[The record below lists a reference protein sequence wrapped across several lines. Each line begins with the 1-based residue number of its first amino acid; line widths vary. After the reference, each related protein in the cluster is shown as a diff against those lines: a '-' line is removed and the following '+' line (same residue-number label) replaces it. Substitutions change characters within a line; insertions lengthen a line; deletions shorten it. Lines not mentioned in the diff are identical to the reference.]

1 MSSPDFDVHAID
13 LCHRT
18 IAGSIGSWAV
28 EGPGGWVVIES
39 GPASTW
45 EALEQGLLHLGVKA
59 SDVSALL
66 LTHIHLD
73 HAGGAWRFSDLGVP
87 IHVHHV
93 GAPHMIDPSRLERS
107 ARRVYGDRY
116 DTLWG
121 AMNPCAAHLVHA
133 TNDGDVIEAGGLRF
147 QAIETLGHANHHHA
161 WHVLESGDLFT
172 GDAVGMRVPD
182 TDWITVPM
190 PPPEFDPVVWNAT
203 IDRIEAGPWNLFH
216 LTHGGTVTDT
226 QSHLMQLRESLS
238 SQYDWIA
245 QSQDDVDRW
254 ETYCGILRASADQ
267 YDVSESLF
275 RDHAS
280 PARLNMNFGGVD
292 RYVEKMKAQAIK

>member
-1 MSSPDFDVHAID
+1 MSSALFDVHAID
-13 LCHRT
+13 LCHRN

-45 EALEQGLLHLGVKA
+45 EALEEGLSQLGVRA
-59 SDVSALL
+59 SNVSALL

-73 HAGGAWRFSDLGVP
+73 HAGGAWRFAELNVP
-87 IHVHHV
+87 IHVHRV
-93 GAPHMIDPSRLERS
+93 GAPHMIDPTRLERS

-121 AMNPCAAHLVHA
+121 AMKPCSDNLVHA
-133 TNDGDVIEAGGLRF
+133 TTDGDVVEAGGLQF

-161 WHVLESGDLFT
+161 WHILGSGDLFT

-190 PPPEFDPVVWNAT
+190 PPPEFDPLVWNTT
-203 IDRIEAGPWNLFH
+203 IDRIEAGPWTTFH

-226 QSHLMQLRESLS
+226 ESHLTQLRRSLS
-238 SQYDWIA
+238 SQFDWIA
-245 QSQDDVDRW
+245 QSQDNADRW
-254 ETYCGILRASADQ
+254 GAYSSLLRTSANQ
-267 YDVSESLF
+267 YDVSDALF

-280 PARLNMNFGGVD
+280 PARLDMNLSGVD
-292 RYVEKMKAQAIK
+292 RFLAKKQAQTSK